1 MKHVNV
7 SVRTVGTLGNV
18 FLKMAN
24 MLKLLLLNQ

>member
-7 SVRTVGTLGNV
+7 SVRTVGTLANV

-24 MLKLLLLNQ
+24 MLKLLLSNQ